1 MACGLVK
8 GHAYSVTG
16 LEEVS
21 LVESGGHGNTADQV
35 DPLKSGLNFLC
46 LLHHSKSLLVRSELA
61 SRGWRGLWDKPEEDV
76 VIDTARLI
84 CV

>member
-21 LVESGGHGNTADQV
+21 PVEFGGTWEHSRVDLPKSGQLSMPLS
-35 DPLKSGLNFLC
+35 PLKELSRQVPAGFLGGEG
-46 LLHHSKSLLVRSELA
+46 VMGQT
-61 SRGWRGLWDKPEEDV
+61 RGR
-76 VIDTARLI
+76 
-84 CV
+84 

>member
-21 LVESGGHGNTADQV
+21 PVEFGGTREHSRV
-35 DPLKSGLNFLC
+35 DLLKSGQLSVPPSQL
-46 LLHHSKSLLVRSELA
+46 KELA
-61 SRGWRGLWDKPEEDV
+61 RQVQAGFLLGRGLWDKLE
-76 VIDTARLI
+76 I
-84 CV
+84 

>member
-21 LVESGGHGNTADQV
+21 PVEFGGTREHNRV
-35 DPLKSGLNFLC
+35 DLLKSGLSVPSSPLKEVARKVQAGFL
-46 LLHHSKSLLVRSELA
+46 
-61 SRGWRGLWDKPEEDV
+61 GGGGQ
-76 VIDTARLI
+76 
-84 CV
+84 